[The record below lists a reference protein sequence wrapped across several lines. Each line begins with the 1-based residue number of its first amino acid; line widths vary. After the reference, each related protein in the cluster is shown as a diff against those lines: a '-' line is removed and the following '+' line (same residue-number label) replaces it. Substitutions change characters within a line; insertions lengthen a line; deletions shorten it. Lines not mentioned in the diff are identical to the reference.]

1 MGSEVSEANQTVAHP
16 QGRKRLPNRR
26 QAVRQEVE
34 FDPQAPNGSLCTVS
48 IGFGDDLRPA
58 EVFIS
63 TRKRGSTLD
72 AFCNDAAILLSLALQ
87 HGAEVADI
95 AHSLGRTADGRRTSV
110 LGTAIDFAAAVAAE
124 NAKMLGAE

>member
-1 MGSEVSEANQTVAHP
+1 MSAADQPVGRP
-16 QGRKRLPNRR
+16 PGRKRLPNRR

-34 FDPQAPNGSLCTVS
+34 FDPQVPNGSLCTVS
-48 IGFGDDLRPA
+48 VGFGDDLRPA

-63 TRKRGSTLD
+63 TRKRGSPLD

-87 HGAEVADI
+87 HGAKVADI

-110 LGTAIDFAAAVAAE
+110 LGTAIDLAVEVAAE
-124 NAKMLGAE
+124 NAKVKTCAPR